1 MCLPSVTN
9 DDLRRVLVW
18 HDDGWA
24 GESAPVSV
32 WMVPLEG
39 LPSHACV
46 LVRSQFE
53 VVPAQK
59 RSHSCRREPFSQKNL
74 YHLLRHGSRFARTSW
89 LGLGRSSS
97 SCRFESQAHMLTV
110 LHQYSRGRCH
120 SGILEVYV

>member
-1 MCLPSVTN
+1 M
-9 DDLRRVLVW
+9 
-18 HDDGWA
+18 
-24 GESAPVSV
+24 SV

-53 VVPAQK
+53 VV
-59 RSHSCRREPFSQKNL
+59 
-74 YHLLRHGSRFARTSW
+74 LRHGSRFAGTSW